1 MIRERTYNERDR
13 QNERRAD
20 RRVDRRTDRRANRQT
35 DGGTDRQTDGQTDRH
50 GLKIGKTYKRK
61 VTDKR
66 KQRDQRD
73 TE

>member
-1 MIRERTYNERDR
+1 MRGTDR

-20 RRVDRRTDRRANRQT
+20 GQTKTDRRTDR
-35 DGGTDRQTDGQTDRH
+35 QTDRH

-73 TE
+73 IE

>member
-1 MIRERTYNERDR
+1 MRGTDRMRDG
-13 QNERRAD
+13 QTDRRAD
-20 RRVDRRTDRRANRQT
+20 RKTDRRTDR
-35 DGGTDRQTDGQTDRH
+35 QTDRH

-73 TE
+73 IE

>member
-1 MIRERTYNERDR
+1 MRGTDR

-20 RRVDRRTDRRANRQT
+20 RQTDR
-35 DGGTDRQTDGQTDRH
+35 QTDRH

-73 TE
+73 IE